1 MDSGVGSCRLID
13 EGAVCIVLCRD
24 TGDRLTRTNS
34 RSIDE
39 RVRPSIVLDG
49 MA

>member
-13 EGAVCIVLCRD
+13 EGAVCILLCRD

-39 RVRPSIVLDG
+39 RVRPSSVLDG